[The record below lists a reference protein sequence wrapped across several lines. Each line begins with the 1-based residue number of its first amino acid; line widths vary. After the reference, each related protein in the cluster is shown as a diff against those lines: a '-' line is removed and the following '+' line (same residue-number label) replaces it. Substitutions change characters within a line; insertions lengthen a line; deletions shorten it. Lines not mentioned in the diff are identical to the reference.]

1 MPNEI
6 AEILVELRRDHRNM
20 ALLLDIVERE
30 SDCIHKESV
39 PDFELLHDVM
49 HYMTVYPDAVH
60 HPKEDRLYLEMMK
73 VRPDLTAGFQR
84 ISLDHREIGEQGI
97 RLRNALASIDS
108 GELVRRNLLV
118 ADALRYVNAL
128 RGHMQWEE
136 IDLFRRCTEMAN
148 DGHRLI
154 VDGGPEKVRD
164 PLFGSKVRS
173 EFARLFDRIKTA
185 NDERRNG

>member
-1 MPNEI
+1 MRTEI
-6 AEILVELRRDHRNM
+6 AEILIELRRDHRNM
-20 ALLLDIVERE
+20 ALLLNIVERE
-30 SDCIHKESV
+30 SERIHEESV

-60 HPKEDRLYLEMMK
+60 HPKEDRLYHEMVK

-84 ISLDHREIGEQGI
+84 ISLDHREIGEQGS
-97 RLRNALASIDS
+97 RLRNAFASIDS
-108 GELVRRNLLV
+108 GVLVRRNLLV

-128 RGHMQWEE
+128 RSHMQWEE

-154 VDGGPEKVRD
+154 VDKGPVNVRD
-164 PLFGSKVRS
+164 PLFGNKVSS
-173 EFARLFDRIKTA
+173 EFARLFDSIKA
-185 NDERRNG
+185 ADDEQRKG